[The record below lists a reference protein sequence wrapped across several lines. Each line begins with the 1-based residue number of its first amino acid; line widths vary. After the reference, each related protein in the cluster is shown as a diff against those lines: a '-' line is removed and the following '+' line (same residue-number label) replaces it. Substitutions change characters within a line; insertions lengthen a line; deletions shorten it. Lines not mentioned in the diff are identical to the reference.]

1 VQRRNVAKLVHSGT
15 PRQPAAESLPV
26 QTPTPET
33 PSPVDRPPRPPLPLS
48 TPPEE
53 APSSAH

>member
-1 VQRRNVAKLVHSGT
+1 VHSGT
-15 PRQPAAESLPV
+15 PKQPAAESLPV
-26 QTPTPET
+26 QTPAPES
-33 PSPVDRPPRPPLPLS
+33 PSPADQPPRPPLPLS

>member
-15 PRQPAAESLPV
+15 PKQPAAESLAV
-26 QTPTPET
+26 QTPAPES
-33 PSPVDRPPRPPLPLS
+33 PSPADQPPRPPLPLS